1 MVTQRVRGAQLS
13 ALAPHKKLTR
23 TLSRLPGSGLQS
35 GPGTQRP
42 KLRTKPAP
50 SVLLK
55 CCWFELYGSD
65 LTRSISQEGE
75 LRLSSLVLGAQTAP
89 SLHLFL
95 AGATLPLL
103 WGNAVRLNSPTRQD
117 RLCLAQKS
125 LFKNYRLW
133 LFLWKH
139 FSPHANEARGS
150 KTTPSLRPSSF
161 LEP

>member
-13 ALAPHKKLTR
+13 ALAPHKNLQEHC
-23 TLSRLPGSGLQS
+23 LGFSGCQS

-50 SVLLK
+50 SVLK
-55 CCWFELYGSD
+55 CCWFELCGSD
-65 LTRSISQEGE
+65 FTRSISQEGE

-161 LEP
+161 FEP